1 MFEENRYAII
11 ADGELK
17 KLEEHSSD
25 KYALEWLDEWV
36 EVNKTNGEYEEIQL
50 VELKIV
56 KGVQF
61 DIHKTAEVDCRYG
74 KALK

>member
-1 MFEENRYAII
+1 MVEENRYAII
-11 ADGELK
+11 ADGEFKELK
-17 KLEEHSSD
+17 ELDNKKS
-25 KYALEWLDEWV
+25 AVEWLDEWV
-36 EVNKTNGEYEEIQL
+36 GANEANGEYEEIQL